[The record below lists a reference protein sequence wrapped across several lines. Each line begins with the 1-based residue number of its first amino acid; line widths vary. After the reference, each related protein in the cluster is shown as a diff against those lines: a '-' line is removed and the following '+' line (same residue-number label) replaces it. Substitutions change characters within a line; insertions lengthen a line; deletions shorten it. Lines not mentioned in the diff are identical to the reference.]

1 MRPGARVSLMLGLAL
16 GVPFASAQPAVYRCG
31 QSYQQA
37 PCAQGRP
44 VAVEDARSESQR
56 REAQAAA
63 RDESRLGTRL
73 ERERLARERQ
83 TRPLAA
89 VGIGAQASAAGASA
103 PVKAKA
109 KAKKRSKPG
118 AAAAEQRED
127 FIALEPAQAK
137 TAKRGSA
144 AGAK

>member
-1 MRPGARVSLMLGLAL
+1 MRPGAPVSLALCLAL
-16 GVPFASAQPAVYRCG
+16 GLPLASAQPDVYRCG
-31 QSYQQA
+31 QGYQQA

-44 VAVEDARSESQR
+44 IAVEDARSESQR

-63 RDESRLGTRL
+63 RDEARLGTRL

-89 VGIGAQASAAGASA
+89 IGIGAQASAASASA

-118 AAAAEQRED
+118 AAAADQRED
-127 FIALEPAQAK
+127 FIALEPGK
-137 TAKRGSA
+137 NKVAKRGP
-144 AGAK
+144 AK

>member
-1 MRPGARVSLMLGLAL
+1 MRPNARVSLALCLVLGAPL
-16 GVPFASAQPAVYRCG
+16 ASAQPAVYRCG

-44 VAVEDARSESQR
+44 IAVEDARSESQR

-63 RDESRLGTRL
+63 RDEARLGTRL

-89 VGIGAQASAAGASA
+89 IGIGAQASAASASA

-109 KAKKRSKPG
+109 KAKKRGKPG
-118 AAAAEQRED
+118 AAAADQRED
-127 FIALEPAQAK
+127 FIALEPGKNKA
-137 TAKRGSA
+137 AKRGP
-144 AGAK
+144 AK

>member
-1 MRPGARVSLMLGLAL
+1 MRPGARCALALYLAL
-16 GVPFASAQPAVYRCG
+16 GPALAWAQAAAVYRCG

-44 VAVEDARSESQR
+44 VAVDDARSESQR

-63 RDESRLGTRL
+63 RDEAKLGSRL

-89 VGIGAQASAAGASA
+89 VGIGAKASA
-103 PVKAKA
+103 PAASAPARTKPT
-109 KAKKRSKPG
+109 KKRHKHG
-118 AAAAEQRED
+118 APAADERED
-127 FIALEPAQAK
+127 FVALEPAQAK
-137 TAKRGSA
+137 PAKRGA
-144 AGAK
+144 AR

>member
-1 MRPGARVSLMLGLAL
+1 MRLGTRVLLMLGLAL

-44 VAVEDARSESQR
+44 VAVDDARSESQR

-63 RDESRLGTRL
+63 RDEARLGTRL

-83 TRPLAA
+83 THPLAA
-89 VGIGAQASAAGASA
+89 AGIGVQASAASASA
-103 PVKAKA
+103 PARA
-109 KAKKRSKPG
+109 KAKKRNKRG
-118 AAAAEQRED
+118 AAAADRRED
-127 FIALEPAQAK
+127 IALEPGQAK
-137 TAKRGSA
+137 TAKRGDA
-144 AGAK
+144 AGAR

>member
-1 MRPGARVSLMLGLAL
+1 MRLGTRVSLMLGLAL

-44 VAVEDARSESQR
+44 VAVDDTRSESQR

-63 RDESRLGTRL
+63 RDEAKLGTRL

-83 TRPLAA
+83 THPLAA
-89 VGIGAQASAAGASA
+89 AGIGVQASAASASA
-103 PVKAKA
+103 PKARP
-109 KAKKRSKPG
+109 KKRSKHG
-118 AAAAEQRED
+118 AAAADRRED
-127 FIALEPAQAK
+127 FIALEPGQAK
-137 TAKRGSA
+137 TAKRGNA
-144 AGAK
+144 AGAR